1 MKVAAGHISCVVI
14 LLLFTCVNQV
24 CALESEPDAIAR
36 AVAANRAGDYG
47 TSTSVFR
54 KLMDQ
59 GSAAAPA
66 MLGLMYWAG
75 AGVQMDHRH
84 ACDLYALA
92 ERRGDPNG
100 TLLLA
105 DCFFKGDGR
114 PLDYTQSALLY
125 GRASTRG
132 VAIADCALG
141 NQYLRGLGVVKNQ
154 AKAAMLCRH
163 SADLGVADAQTD
175 LGQMY
180 LLGEGVERDLP
191 EAARWFQRA
200 VAQGHANAAL
210 MLGKMF
216 WNGDGVER
224 NREHAARLWRISA
237 EHGNTSAP
245 ALLAKY
251 YFAAAIIPAD
261 KRPLEEPGSKAAYW
275 GIVAARVDPDSAVRI
290 ASQKLV
296 DTLLGVAPGLK
307 PKVQGMLA
315 TPAPPD
321 F

>member
-1 MKVAAGHISCVVI
+1 MKIAAGQISCVAL
-14 LLLFTCVNQV
+14 LLLFSCVNQV
-24 CALESEPDAIAR
+24 DALESEADAIER
-36 AVAANRAGDYG
+36 AVAANRAKDYG
-47 TSTSVFR
+47 TSISIIH
-54 KLMDQ
+54 KLVDQ

-75 AGVQMDHRH
+75 AGVQLDHSY

-92 ERRGDPNG
+92 EQRGDPNG
-100 TLLLA
+100 TELLA

-114 PLDYTQSALLY
+114 AQDYTQSALLY
-125 GRASTRG
+125 GRASARG

-163 SADLGVADAQTD
+163 SADRGVADAQTD

-191 EAARWFQRA
+191 EAARWFQMA
-200 VAQGHANAAL
+200 VEQGHANAAL

-224 NREHAARLWRISA
+224 NHEQAAQMWRISA
-237 EHGNTSAP
+237 GRGNASAP

-261 KRPLEEPGSKAAYW
+261 KRLLEEPGSKAAYW
-275 GIVAARVDPDSAVRI
+275 GIMATRVDPDPAVRA

-296 DTLLGVAPGLK
+296 DILLSASPHLK
-307 PKVQGMLA
+307 PKVEGMLA
-315 TPAPPD
+315 SPAPPG